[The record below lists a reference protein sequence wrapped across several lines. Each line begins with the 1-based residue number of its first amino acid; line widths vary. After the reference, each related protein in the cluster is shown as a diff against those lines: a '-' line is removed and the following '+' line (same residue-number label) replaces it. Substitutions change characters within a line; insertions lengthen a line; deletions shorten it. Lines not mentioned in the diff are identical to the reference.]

1 MAQANYLLHQIETWE
16 HEGLISHEQAEALKQ
31 RELDVKSV
39 RRVQADEIFVYLGTL
54 VVFLASAFL
63 VFLNWQTLG
72 QIGRVL
78 AVLVPTVAMLALG
91 GWLRQSD
98 SPRLLRGAQALWLG
112 GSLLTGFTFGVIF
125 NEYATLNWSERA
137 IGDPWVLLSC
147 LLATSAAAI
156 AFAWLPTVTQS
167 VALHLCGSAVMLSF
181 LNWLMLTIPRPSS
194 MFRDSLIVL
203 AIALVFGGAGLALS
217 EWLRPRA
224 GSGVVRVSRLFGMLT
239 ILFLTF
245 FTALMEY
252 PALWQKVMM
261 EMIALLA
268 SVGFLVASIRRQSRT
283 FLYSGAAFLLFVV
296 TEINFAH
303 FADRVG
309 MPIALFIVGI
319 LLIVLGLGTERLRR
333 RIRPVK

>member
-1 MAQANYLLHQIETWE
+1 
-16 HEGLISHEQAEALKQ
+16 
-31 RELDVKSV
+31 
-39 RRVQADEIFVYLGTL
+39 
-54 VVFLASAFL
+54 
-63 VFLNWQTLG
+63 
-72 QIGRVL
+72 
-78 AVLVPTVAMLALG
+78 
-91 GWLRQSD
+91 
-98 SPRLLRGAQALWLG
+98 
-112 GSLLTGFTFGVIF
+112 
-125 NEYATLNWSERA
+125 
-137 IGDPWVLLSC
+137 
-147 LLATSAAAI
+147 
-156 AFAWLPTVTQS
+156 
-167 VALHLCGSAVMLSF
+167 
-181 LNWLMLTIPRPSS
+181 
-194 MFRDSLIVL
+194 
-203 AIALVFGGAGLALS
+203 
-217 EWLRPRA
+217 
-224 GSGVVRVSRLFGMLT
+224 MLT